1 MRLDHDEML
10 LFEAACADTT
20 NLHAQELLNVF
31 GAESASKVLEDLP
44 GVPLGL
50 FAELVGHVWLAIDAA
65 RQSDRQEARFVV
77 RAATR

>member
-10 LFEAACADTT
+10 LFEAACLDTA

-31 GAESASKVLEDLP
+31 GAETASKVLEDLP

-50 FAELVGHVWLAIDAA
+50 FAELVGHVWLAIENA
-65 RQSDRQEARFVV
+65 RQSDRREARFVV
-77 RAATR
+77 RAAAH